1 MRTLS
6 ILLLLAVLFTQLG
19 CEFAAERRAQV
30 TPENGGAHSAPVAV
44 ANTKDGTAIEE
55 KVGQTQPVSLTAA
68 DSAQTVTAAA
78 DRKIIKNGELT
89 LEVPSPNDAQRSVA
103 SIAESVGGF
112 VVTSETKLIEN
123 HDPSKRTV
131 EVKLIVRVPA
141 NQFDAALSSI
151 EKLSSNVIQRGISGS
166 DVTEEFI
173 DLEARIRTQKALE
186 LQFLTIMK
194 QSGNISDALEVQRQI
209 AAVRTEIEKLEGRK
223 RFLENRASLST
234 ISVDLKSPIMI
245 AVNTSSFGR
254 SLRESVSD
262 SVDVASS
269 IVLGLT
275 RFFIVMI
282 PIVVLIILPI
292 GLIGSVFVRRIRR
305 TRLAQ
310 VLNATPVSE

>member
-1 MRTLS
+1 MRSLS
-6 ILLLLAVLFTQLG
+6 ILLLLAVVFTQLG
-19 CEFAAERRAQV
+19 CARESGDFSA
-30 TPENGGAHSAPVAV
+30 SAPSAAKTNAPQQASANVPEEAEKAV
-44 ANTKDGTAIEE
+44 
-55 KVGQTQPVSLTAA
+55 QPVSLVAA
-68 DSAQTVTAAA
+68 DSAQTVAAAA

-89 LEVPSPNDAQRSVA
+89 LEVSSPNDAQRSVA
-103 SIAESVGGF
+103 SIADSVGGF

-194 QSGNISDALEVQRQI
+194 QSENITDALEVQRQI
-209 AAVRTEIEKLEGRK
+209 AAVRTEIEKLEGRR

-234 ISVDLKSPIMI
+234 ITVDLKSPIMI

-262 SVDVASS
+262 SVDVAAA

-282 PIVVLIILPI
+282 PIVVLLILPI
-292 GLIGSVFVRRIRR
+292 GLIGSVFVRRVRR
-305 TRLAQ
+305 MRLAH

>member
-6 ILLLLAVLFTQLG
+6 ILLLFAVVFTQLG
-19 CEFAAERRAQV
+19 CEFAAERNQV

-44 ANTKDGTAIEE
+44 ANAKDGTPLEE
-55 KVGQTQPVSLTAA
+55 KVNQTQPVSLTAA

-89 LEVPSPNDAQRSVA
+89 LEVSSPNDAQRSVA

-209 AAVRTEIEKLEGRK
+209 AAVRTEIEKLEGRR

-234 ISVDLKSPIMI
+234 ITVDLKSPIMI

-262 SVDVASS
+262 SVEVASS

-292 GLIGSVFVRRIRR
+292 GLIGSVFVRRVRR

-310 VLNATPVSE
+310 VLNATPVSQ